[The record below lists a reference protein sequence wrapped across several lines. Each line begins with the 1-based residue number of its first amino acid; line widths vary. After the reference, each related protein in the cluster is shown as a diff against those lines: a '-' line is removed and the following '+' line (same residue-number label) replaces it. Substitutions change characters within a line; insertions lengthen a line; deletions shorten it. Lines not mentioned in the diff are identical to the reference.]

1 MIFLSLVVF
10 PRKSREREIEERE
23 RKIESEINGK
33 ALRKKRGNGD
43 DVGGIYKVGP
53 TQSFDGIF
61 EFILNVVRA
70 ILTSLSIF
78 LLFLL
83 IQKRNS
89 ALEISSVNL
98 IYS

>member
-1 MIFLSLVVF
+1 MFFQGKV
-10 PRKSREREIEERE
+10 EREKLKREKERF
-23 RKIESEINGK
+23 ESEINGK